1 MVFPPSNE
9 LSRML
14 KGFDPTPAASVVPPK
29 CPWLVVSECLCL
41 LEQTELEGG
50 LKETKTEYRTEV
62 D

>member
-1 MVFPPSNE
+1 
-9 LSRML
+9 ML